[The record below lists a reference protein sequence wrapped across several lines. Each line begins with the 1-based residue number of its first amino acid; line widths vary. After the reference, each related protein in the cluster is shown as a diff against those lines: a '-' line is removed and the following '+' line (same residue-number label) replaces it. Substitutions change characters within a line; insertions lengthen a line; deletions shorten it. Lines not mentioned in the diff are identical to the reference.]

1 MSVPLRRWK
10 RDRKGT
16 FRIQIKHL
24 KHPHLNAYNI
34 SIVSGL
40 ALEQALLAHNA
51 KVYIAARSQ
60 KKAEE
65 AIKELKEETGKE
77 GIFLKL
83 DLSDLKAVKAA
94 AEEFQRCVYL
104 TAAFLLCLMFIF
116 KNSKEKTLHVLFNN
130 AYAIHPCYKDEV
142 LTRGL

>member
-1 MSVPLRRWK
+1 MVL
-10 RDRKGT
+10 
-16 FRIQIKHL
+16 
-24 KHPHLNAYNI
+24 
-34 SIVSGL
+34 V
-40 ALEQALLAHNA
+40 QALLTHNA

-94 AEEFQRCVYL
+94 AEEFHRCVHL
-104 TAAFLLCLMFIF
+104 KTAFFLC
-116 KNSKEKTLHVLFNN
+116 NVLFF
-130 AYAIHPCYKDEV
+130 
-142 LTRGL
+142 